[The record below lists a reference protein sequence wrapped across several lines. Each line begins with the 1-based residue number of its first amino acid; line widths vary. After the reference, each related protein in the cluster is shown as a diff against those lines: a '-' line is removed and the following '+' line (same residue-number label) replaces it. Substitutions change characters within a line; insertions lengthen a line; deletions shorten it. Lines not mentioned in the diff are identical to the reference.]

1 MPKILGLDYSK
12 RLANTHFWIL
22 FIGVKPKANLGTDVS
37 SQKESK
43 VSNKEPEEFMVFFDD
58 FKINKQ
64 TIYKLLR
71 RKSGVYVFI
80 NKINNK
86 RYVGSSINLTKRMTS
101 YYYYASSNNKSAVPI
116 IRAMKKYGLN
126 AFSLGIKE
134 FCIENP
140 INCIVL
146 EQKWIDFYKPEYN
159 VLAVGGCS
167 FGFKHSAE
175 TIDLLKKKLN
185 KENHPMFGIK
195 RSTFTVDLIKKGIKN
210 FYINSSHTSK
220 GLKGKLSPQYG
231 IGGTAV
237 YLYNKENEVLTFPS
251 LNAARQHFKVRWS
264 LIKNNIDTK
273 TWTKIHDS
281 YWMILSSPK

>member
-1 MPKILGLDYSK
+1 MPKILGLDYSR

-22 FIGVKPKANLGTDVS
+22 FIGVKPKVDLGTDVS

-43 VSNKEPEEFMVFFDD
+43 VLNKEPEEFLVFFDD

-80 NKINNK
+80 NKVNNK
-86 RYVGSSINLTKRMTS
+86 KYVGSSINLTKRMTS
-101 YYYYASSNNKSAVPI
+101 YYYYVSSNNKSTVPI

-140 INCIVL
+140 INCIIL

-159 VLAVGGCS
+159 VLAVAGCS

-175 TIDLLKKKLN
+175 TIDLLRKKLS
-185 KENHPMFGIK
+185 KENHSMFGAK
-195 RSTFTVDLIKKGIKN
+195 RSTFIVNLIK
-210 FYINSSHTSK
+210 K
-220 GLKGKLSPQYG
+220 GLKGKLSPQYS

-237 YLYNKENEVLTFPS
+237 YLYNKEGEILTFPS

-264 LIKNNIDTK
+264 VIKNNIDTK